1 MYKYLKNS
9 YLLWTAAIF
18 WSILNNSVKG
28 IGIEYHRENKSGD
41 RAHKKRGYS
50 LVELMIGATLLT
62 VVLAGTFSA
71 LGQALFLSEKVQHS
85 NFVTELLQSE
95 LNEVNNYNWD
105 RIITLPASES
115 FDPAKY
121 FSDIPLKNY
130 TCTRTVV
137 NHPTY
142 SNMKEIRLTVTW
154 DDMRGKSYSRELV
167 SYYAKGGMND
177 YNYEAL

>member
-1 MYKYLKNS
+1 M
-9 YLLWTAAIF
+9 
-18 WSILNNSVKG
+18 KG
-28 IGIEYHRENKSGD
+28 IFIEYHRGNKSENS
-41 RAHKKRGYS
+41 AHKIRGYS
-50 LVELMIGATLLT
+50 LVELMIGTTLLT

-95 LNEVNNYNWD
+95 MNEVNNYNWD
-105 RIITLPASES
+105 KLAALPASES

-121 FSDIPLKNY
+121 FSEIPLKNY

-154 DDMRGKSYSRELV
+154 DDMRGKSYSREMV
-167 SYYAKGGMND
+167 SYYSKGGIND
-177 YNYEAL
+177 YYYEAL